1 MVVVVVI
8 EVEEVMGVVVVIEVE
23 EVIGVVVVI
32 EEEEVMVVLEV
43 EGMVVVVIEE
53 EEVMVVLEVEGMV
66 VVVIE
71 VEGMVV
77 VVIEVEGMVVV
88 VIEVEGMVV
97 VVIEVEGM
105 VVVVIEVEGMVVV
118 VIEVEGMVV
127 VVIEVEG
134 MVVIVTEEKGVQW
147 TSLALEVVLIRLP
160 LSTRRHMAMAPQRA
174 AVVVAGD
181 EENLARCSPYS
192 SLYPFSPHGLHTSRR
207 RKVTLMPPPRNLLQL
222 ITSCL
227 FSNTWN
233 ASQIILHAPVPGV
246 TGTEITLMT
255 NTFKFKRTVP
265 GDCYQYH
272 VDFSPEV
279 TEFKTKRC
287 TCEWKVKLN

>member
-1 MVVVVVI
+1 MVVVVI

-43 EGMVVVVIEE
+43 EGMVVVVIEV
-53 EEVMVVLEVEGMV
+53 EEVMVVL
-66 VVVIE
+66 E